1 MKLRIE
7 IRCNTSFQ
15 NTFFNSKI
23 VSIPFDQSKVNPIYK
38 KPLFDPFIRSTKIY
52 NFQKSLS
59 LQSNI
64 TKSSEVIRKTEEEKK
79 ILILYILPS
88 KQD

>member
-1 MKLRIE
+1 MKLKIE
-7 IRCNTSFQ
+7 IRYNTSFQ

-23 VSIPFDQSKVNPIYK
+23 VSIPFDRSKVNPIYK

-59 LQSNI
+59 NYNQ
-64 TKSSEVIRKTEEEKK
+64 
-79 ILILYILPS
+79 ILNY
-88 KQD
+88 KVQ